1 MEVRYGLF
9 DFYTFGH
16 LGRLVGVRLA
26 GKSSV
31 STTTRC
37 TMGKNLAPKFL
48 KFQFLSLKQFCQMRY
63 FSGCKFDRF

>member
-31 STTTRC
+31 YDKMHNGQKIGT
-37 TMGKNLAPKFL
+37 KIPKIPIL
-48 KFQFLSLKQFCQMRY
+48 KFETILSNEIFFRL
-63 FSGCKFDRF
+63 

>member
-31 STTTRC
+31 SELYYDK
-37 TMGKNLAPKFL
+37 MHNGQKFGTQFPQIPIL
-48 KFQFLSLKQFCQMRY
+48 KFETILSTEIFFKL
-63 FSGCKFDRF
+63 